1 MLNPDFKEF
10 VKLLIKNQVE
20 YLVVGGYAVSIHGYP
35 RYTGDLD
42 IWINPTP
49 KNASLVVQT
58 IDEFGFSSFELKEE
72 DFTKQY
78 GIIQLGY
85 PPVRIDIINTI
96 DGVEF
101 NECYSRKAVFDI
113 DGLKV
118 NFIKLEDLIKNKK
131 ATARPRDIDDIEN
144 LTK

>member
-42 IWINPTP
+42 VWINPTP
-49 KNASLVVQT
+49 QNASLVVQT
-58 IDEFGFSSFELKEE
+58 IDDFGFSSFELKDE

-96 DGVEF
+96 DGVGF
-101 NECYSRKAVFDI
+101 TECYARKAVFDI
-113 DGLKV
+113 DGLKI
-118 NFIKLEDLIKNKK
+118 NFINFEDLIKNKK
-131 ATARPRDIDDIEN
+131 TTARPRDIDDIEN